1 MLGAAVRPTNRKP
14 AVRHS
19 RREQEGNYFS
29 IFCSGRL
36 GALGLDVPHARR
48 WGRHCEVCQVE
59 SHSLFPLLLFF
70 FFSLVVPLLLSGGRS
85 FVLLLPP
92 SSYGLSRTFLLVL
105 LVHTW
110 LRALPVRLTNKR
122 WILCAP
128 LRTNW
133 QRSKVNTKAART
145 AVSDSPWHQFNLQ
158 ASNSDTAIETQK
170 TDELKS
176 RRHCNRLCYLLQ
188 QRSENWLVLEHQ
200 EVPERVADGPQRP
213 RPRFP
218 PPPLSE

>member
-92 SSYGLSRTFLLVL
+92 SSYGLSRTLLLVL
-105 LVHTW
+105 LAHTF
-110 LRALPVRLTNKR
+110 R
-122 WILCAP
+122 AP
-128 LRTNW
+128 LPRQHAGTAYVRSSSSSKKASKALIIPDAHEKRKERMLSGSFRT
-133 QRSKVNTKAART
+133 QLPF
-145 AVSDSPWHQFNLQ
+145 SPL
-158 ASNSDTAIETQK
+158 
-170 TDELKS
+170 
-176 RRHCNRLCYLLQ
+176 RRHILRLASFWYFIC
-188 QRSENWLVLEHQ
+188 S
-200 EVPERVADGPQRP
+200 
-213 RPRFP
+213 F
-218 PPPLSE
+218 